1 MNIGINA
8 CFWGQGNTGTG
19 QYLHQLVRALRQV
32 SPETGLQLL
41 APANAALAGHAELQL
56 HPTPVDRLG
65 ANAAKLWFEQC
76 TFSRMASRLGCD
88 VAHVPHFAPPL
99 RCRLPLV
106 VTIHD
111 LIPLI
116 LPAYRGSP
124 GVRAYTRLV
133 ARAARRADVVLTD
146 SHASARDIL
155 RILGLGGDR
164 VCVVPLAAHER
175 FYPLDEAEI
184 SPVVARYGLARPYLL
199 YLGGFDVRK
208 NVPLLLHAFQQVA
221 AATDLALVV
230 AGRLPTQDRAFAPD
244 PRPIAARLGI
254 ADRVRFIGFVPEED
268 KPALY
273 AGALAFAFPSSYEG
287 FGLPVLEALSCGTP
301 VVVGLGSSLDEV
313 AGPGGLAVDPTDA
326 AELADALLRLAGNPA
341 LRQDLAAAGLAHAAR
356 FSWRQVAVAT
366 LEAYDQARR
375 VRAR

>member
-8 CFWGQGNTGTG
+8 AFWGQETTGTG
-19 QYLHQLVRALRQV
+19 QYLHQLVQALRRAE
-32 SPETGLQLL
+32 PEAALQLF
-41 APANAALAGHAELQL
+41 APASSAPDDSAALQL
-56 HPTPVDRLG
+56 HATPVDRLG
-65 ANAAKLWFEQC
+65 ANAAKLWFEQR
-76 TFSRMASRLGCD
+76 TFPQLALRLGCD
-88 VAHVPHFAPPL
+88 VAHVPHFAPPMW
-99 RCRLPLV
+99 RRLPLV

-116 LPAYRGSP
+116 LPAYRGSW

-155 RILGLGGDR
+155 RLLGLGGDQVR
-164 VCVVPLAAHER
+164 VAPLAAHAR
-175 FYPLDEAEI
+175 YRPLGEDEI
-184 SPVVARYGLARPYLL
+184 CPVLAHYGLARPYLL

-221 AATDLALVV
+221 AASDLSLVV
-230 AGRLPTQDRAFAPD
+230 AGRLPAHDSAFAPD

-254 ADRVRFIGFVPEED
+254 AERVRFVGFAPEEI

-287 FGLPVLEALSCGTP
+287 FGLPVLEALSCGAP

-326 AELADALLRLAGNPA
+326 TELAGALLRLAREPA
-341 LRQDLAAAGLAHAAR
+341 LRQELAAAGLAHAAQ
-356 FSWRQVAVAT
+356 FSWRQVAAST
-366 LEAYDQARR
+366 LEAYEQARH

>member
-1 MNIGINA
+1 MKIGINA
-8 CFWGQGNTGTG
+8 CFWGQASTGTG
-19 QYLHQLVRALRQV
+19 QYLHQLVLALRQV
-32 SPETGLQLL
+32 SPETALHLL
-41 APANAALAGHAELQL
+41 APASVVPPANAALANHTELQTFA
-56 HPTPVDRLG
+56 TPVDRLG

-76 TFSRMASRLGCD
+76 TFPQVTSQLGCD

-99 RCRLPLV
+99 WHRLPLV

-116 LPAYRGSP
+116 LPAYRGSL

-133 ARAARRADVVLTD
+133 VHAASRADVVLTD

-155 RILGLGGDR
+155 RLLGLGADR
-164 VCVVPLAAHER
+164 VRVAPLAADGR
-175 FYPLDEAEI
+175 FRPLDEAEI
-184 SPVVARYGLARPYLL
+184 SPIVARYHLPQPYLL

-208 NVPLLLHAFQQVA
+208 NVPLLLRAFQQVA
-221 AATDLALVV
+221 AATDLSLVV
-230 AGRLPTQDRAFAPD
+230 AGRLPTQDSAFAPD

-254 ADRVRFIGFVPEED
+254 ADRVRFVGFVPEED

-313 AGPGGLAVDPTDA
+313 AGPGGLAVPPTDVG
-326 AELADALLRLAGNPA
+326 ELAQALLRLATEPA

-356 FSWRQVAVAT
+356 SRG
-366 LEAYDQARR
+366 ARSPLPR
-375 VRAR
+375 